1 MKLKEPLKIDC
12 GKCKSVFYEKL
23 SWLMETGRSCPN
35 CQESFKEN
43 QERLNKFFNKM
54 HWHFNRWALFMVI
67 EEQFQ
72 IEVEDEPIE
81 KLNTVGDAIE
91 FLFVELN
98 SKGKNFD
105 KDFITSQ
112 VQKIII
118 EISFKEIPFNLE
130 TPLINFTFRFL

>member
-1 MKLKEPLKIDC
+1 
-12 GKCKSVFYEKL
+12 
-23 SWLMETGRSCPN
+23 
-35 CQESFKEN
+35 
-43 QERLNKFFNKM
+43 M